1 MLKFLSAALS
11 IALRVASFKP
21 NTTLPSLSAA
31 IVIPA
36 FAASAVAA
44 VPSPDTKF
52 KPFCN
57 VTVLAFA
64 SSALLARYVID
75 ASKLGATTFALP
87 KSTVAG
93 VAGLVPS
100 ASFLGFK
107 VMVASPFLIT
117 RLSLPLPAI
126 SLILPRFSA
135 NFTSRSLLFFTTLM
149 LFVSASV
156 RVKLSAPLIVKVS
169 PKLRCTLP
177 ASVVSLPVKSNPLLA
192 SAVFALLI
200 RPSNLLIAS
209 PTFLTAS
216 VPVPSSFVMLYVGPV
231 KEPSAS
237 TLESPPSAVAR
248 SDFTVCNCPP
258 FTASLESA
266 ATLPSA
272 MLDKVVGAV
281 VSPLGFTTRACGVVT
296 SSGFLPLFSSAVFTV
311 PSAFTSSAL

>member
-1 MLKFLSAALS
+1 M
-11 IALRVASFKP
+11 VSFKP

-57 VTVLAFA
+57 VTVLASA

-75 ASKLGATTFALP
+75 ASKLGATTFVLP

-107 VMVASPFLIT
+107 VIVASPFLIT
-117 RLSLPLPAI
+117 RSSLPLPAI
-126 SLILPRFSA
+126 SLMLPRFSA
-135 NFTSRSLLFFTTLM
+135 NFTSRSLSVLTTLI
-149 LFVSASV
+149 LFVSVAA
-156 RVKLSAPLIVKVS
+156 RVKFSAPLIVKVS

-231 KEPSAS
+231 KVPFS
-237 TLESPPSAVAR
+237 TLAPPPNALAR
-248 SDFTVCNCPP
+248 SVLTVFN
-258 FTASLESA
+258 
-266 ATLPSA
+266 
-272 MLDKVVGAV
+272 
-281 VSPLGFTTRACGVVT
+281 
-296 SSGFLPLFSSAVFTV
+296 
-311 PSAFTSSAL
+311 